1 MLKFRLLVFAWFV
14 GAGLLFIGQ
23 TGLHHDASYELGAFY
38 PCCQPA
44 YRIEVSGASIP
55 LMILPYLGAL
65 KTWLYWPILH
75 YLEVTPFILRL
86 PLVLIAGASVCLFGA
101 ILYRVSGRRAA
112 IIGSL
117 LLATDGTFLIA
128 SAYDFGPIVL
138 LHLFLLAG
146 VLLLLRFNESQK
158 LRYLALAFFLF
169 GLAFWH
175 KALFGWMFGGLAVA
189 AVVVFQARI
198 RALFSWRR
206 AMAAALSLAAGAL
219 PLLYYNAATSGA
231 TLRIGEVMSGAAP
244 FGQKLLVLRKTLDGS
259 ILFGWLSDEAS
270 AESVRQA
277 SGPAGR
283 ASAFVA
289 ASSGGVRSNLFLYGF
304 LASLLLLPWLRQA
317 AARKAALFALL
328 YLAVAW
334 GMMALTPNAGAAL
347 HHAIL
352 LWPFP
357 HFLVAVT
364 AAELMSRRNI
374 VLRRV
379 VTSCIVLIL
388 VVGVLQ
394 VNRYYHSLTT
404 RGTTTIWTD
413 ALDPLHQ
420 YLDSLSDRRIVALD
434 WGYSTSLCL
443 LSDGRMP
450 MIDLSYAL
458 LDPEAAK
465 AGLLDSFVT
474 DGRTYF
480 VLHAEGAEIFPDVRR
495 RLNEA
500 AARLGYSGR
509 VVHSI
514 KDRNGR
520 PKFDV
525 LAFIPQPPS

>member
-44 YRIEVSGASIP
+44 YRIEVFGHSIP

-101 ILYRVSGRRAA
+101 ILHRVSGRRAA

-219 PLLYYNAATSGA
+219 PLLYYNAATSYPWADDTHLMFTTPFRHFSPERNPFIRPRVPGQWEDFAAA
-231 TLRIGEVMSGAAP
+231 TSATTTRQRGTCD
-244 FGQKLLVLRKTLDGS
+244 R
-259 ILFGWLSDEAS
+259 LFRSQPHDFRRSDFRA
-270 AESVRQA
+270 A
-277 SGPAGR
+277 SG
-283 ASAFVA
+283 VTHE
-289 ASSGGVRSNLFLYGF
+289 GGQR
-304 LASLLLLPWLRQA
+304 
-317 AARKAALFALL
+317 
-328 YLAVAW
+328 
-334 GMMALTPNAGAAL
+334 
-347 HHAIL
+347 
-352 LWPFP
+352 WP
-357 HFLVAVT
+357 H
-364 AAELMSRRNI
+364 RN
-374 VLRRV
+374 
-379 VTSCIVLIL
+379 S
-388 VVGVLQ
+388 
-394 VNRYYHSLTT
+394 
-404 RGTTTIWTD
+404 
-413 ALDPLHQ
+413 
-420 YLDSLSDRRIVALD
+420 
-434 WGYSTSLCL
+434 
-443 LSDGRMP
+443 
-450 MIDLSYAL
+450 
-458 LDPEAAK
+458 
-465 AGLLDSFVT
+465 
-474 DGRTYF
+474 
-480 VLHAEGAEIFPDVRR
+480 
-495 RLNEA
+495 
-500 AARLGYSGR
+500 
-509 VVHSI
+509 
-514 KDRNGR
+514 
-520 PKFDV
+520 
-525 LAFIPQPPS
+525 